1 MTDINQFIKDT
12 TTASFT
18 EDVIEASNHS
28 LVIVD
33 FWAPWCGPCKQ
44 LTPTLEKIVGEYN
57 GNVLLC
63 KVNVD
68 ENQAIA
74 AQMGIQSI
82 PAVFAFKDQKP
93 IDGFMGNITED
104 ELRKFFD
111 KHANSQDTKVEGQLQ
126 EAINLKQEKNFDQ
139 ALTILESII
148 EDNSDNVDVISEIA
162 DCYLQMGKFD
172 FANEFLASLSPQI
185 LNNEKIR
192 QLKSAIELSQSE
204 PIDDANISNLQEKIE
219 ENPSDHQ
226 SRIDLSLYY
235 NSIGEKSL
243 AADLLIKSI
252 HIDREW
258 NDKAAQTQ
266 LLKFFEAWGFVDPVT
281 VEKRKDLSAILFS

>member
-1 MTDINQFIKDT
+1 M
-12 TTASFT
+12 
-18 EDVIEASNHS
+18 
-28 LVIVD
+28 
-33 FWAPWCGPCKQ
+33 
-44 LTPTLEKIVGEYN
+44 TPTLEKLVAEFS

-111 KHANSQDTKVEGQLQ
+111 KHANTQDTKVEELLQ
-126 EAINLKQEKNFDQ
+126 EVINLKQEKNYEE
-139 ALTILESII
+139 ALTTLESIAT
-148 EDNSDNVDVISEIA
+148 DNSDNIDVILEIA
-162 DCYLQMGKFD
+162 DCYMQMGKFD
-172 FANEFLASLSPQI
+172 IALEFLANLSPQI

-192 QLKSAIELSQSE
+192 QVKSTIELAQSE
-204 PIDDANISNLQEKIE
+204 PVDDANISKLKERIE

-226 SRIDLSLYY
+226 SLSL
-235 NSIGEKSL
+235 
-243 AADLLIKSI
+243 I
-252 HIDREW
+252 HI
-258 NDKAAQTQ
+258 
-266 LLKFFEAWGFVDPVT
+266 
-281 VEKRKDLSAILFS
+281 